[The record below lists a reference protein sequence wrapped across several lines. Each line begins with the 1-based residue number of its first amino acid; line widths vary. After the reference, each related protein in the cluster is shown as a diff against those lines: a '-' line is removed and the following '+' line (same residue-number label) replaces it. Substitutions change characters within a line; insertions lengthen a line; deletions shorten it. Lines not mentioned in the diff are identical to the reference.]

1 MSHFINF
8 VRRVLVEGPL
18 EGELHIRLIYET
30 CPPLQR
36 RGAWLAIPGF
46 LHICQRCSRPAG
58 WPVGIAAALS
68 FVVLLTKVQLQ
79 KIGIHWELATGTA
92 GLECIFFRGAK
103 LSGFMENIFRRFW
116 F

>member
-36 RGAWLAIPGF
+36 GGLPF
-46 LHICQRCSRPAG
+46 LDFFI
-58 WPVGIAAALS
+58 
-68 FVVLLTKVQLQ
+68 FVNVL
-79 KIGIHWELATGTA
+79 
-92 GLECIFFRGAK
+92 
-103 LSGFMENIFRRFW
+103 
-116 F
+116 